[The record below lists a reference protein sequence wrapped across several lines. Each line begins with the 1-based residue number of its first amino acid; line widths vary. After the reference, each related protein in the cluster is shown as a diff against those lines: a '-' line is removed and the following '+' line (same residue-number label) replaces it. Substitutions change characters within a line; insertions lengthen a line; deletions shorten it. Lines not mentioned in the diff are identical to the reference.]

1 MLAERIRR
9 PGDLKRLPV
18 GSLPRLAE
26 ELRQTMIETTS
37 KNGGHLA
44 SSLGVVELTIAL
56 HRVFDLPKDHIVW
69 DVGHQSYAHK
79 MLTGRYDRFS
89 TLRQEGGLSGFPK
102 SAESPYDA
110 FVAGHSSTS
119 ISAALGIASAKKL
132 QGDQSR
138 TIAVIGDGALTGGMA
153 YEGLNNAGRFEGNL
167 IVILNDNERSIS
179 KNTGAMAKYLAT
191 VRNKPGYYRFKDFVE
206 KSVRKTPLVGE
217 KMRNLLSKSK
227 TVVKESLYPSTMFEE
242 LGFFYLGPVDGHD
255 IVELEAVLNR
265 ASQINHPV
273 FVHVQTKKGKGY
285 APAEENP
292 GAFHG
297 VSAFD
302 AKTGSLGKEKENFSS
317 VFGNELKKLADQDP
331 KVVAITA
338 AMESGTGLS
347 AFAKAH
353 PDRFFDVG
361 IAEEHAV
368 TFAGGLAAGGM
379 LPVFAVYSTFLQ
391 RGYDQIIH
399 DLAIEKRHVV
409 LAVDRAGLVGEDG
422 ETHQGIFDVSY
433 LSHIPGVTIYSPA
446 CFEEVGYFLKK
457 ALYETDG
464 VVVLRY
470 PRGGEMA
477 SHASDLICKER
488 QVHLKNE
495 EKTDLLLVSYGRI
508 SEELF
513 PAVARLKEEGISA
526 DLLKLLQIAPLP
538 EETLAIAE
546 QYQQIIFFEESCA
559 LGGVAEKLLSAL
571 HKRGWRG
578 RMIHRAVE
586 GFPKQSSVKRALETR
601 SLTAEGMAC
610 TVKEGLHL

>member
-206 KSVRKTPLVGE
+206 KSVRKTPLRAKKCE
-217 KMRNLLSKSK
+217 ICFLNPKRLSK
-227 TVVKESLYPSTMFEE
+227 
-242 LGFFYLGPVDGHD
+242 
-255 IVELEAVLNR
+255 N
-265 ASQINHPV
+265 
-273 FVHVQTKKGKGY
+273 
-285 APAEENP
+285 
-292 GAFHG
+292 
-297 VSAFD
+297 
-302 AKTGSLGKEKENFSS
+302 
-317 VFGNELKKLADQDP
+317 
-331 KVVAITA
+331 
-338 AMESGTGLS
+338 LS
-347 AFAKAH
+347 
-353 PDRFFDVG
+353 
-361 IAEEHAV
+361 
-368 TFAGGLAAGGM
+368 
-379 LPVFAVYSTFLQ
+379 
-391 RGYDQIIH
+391 
-399 DLAIEKRHVV
+399 
-409 LAVDRAGLVGEDG
+409 
-422 ETHQGIFDVSY
+422 
-433 LSHIPGVTIYSPA
+433 IPPP
-446 CFEEVGYFLKK
+446 C
-457 ALYETDG
+457 
-464 VVVLRY
+464 
-470 PRGGEMA
+470 
-477 SHASDLICKER
+477 
-488 QVHLKNE
+488 LKNWAF
-495 EKTDLLLVSYGRI
+495 S
-508 SEELF
+508 
-513 PAVARLKEEGISA
+513 ISA
-526 DLLKLLQIAPLP
+526 RWMATI
-538 EETLAIAE
+538 
-546 QYQQIIFFEESCA
+546 S
-559 LGGVAEKLLSAL
+559 SNW
-571 HKRGWRG
+571 KRY
-578 RMIHRAVE
+578 
-586 GFPKQSSVKRALETR
+586 
-601 SLTAEGMAC
+601 
-610 TVKEGLHL
+610 